1 MIGWTLAED
10 TDDRVGLSVDTHCP
24 PDNRT
29 VAAKA
34 VLPEP
39 IRQDDDLVAAGCAFV
54 LDEGTA
60 ERERMAVAE
69 HAQESGCG
77 PAGDHPLGPFS
88 SGDVHRASAPGID
101 VAEGRRPPLPLHVVA
116 RRDRP
121 PLATLLLPHHH
132 QAIGLPVWQRR
143 EERAVNDAEDGGR
156 GRDAERECEHG
167 HGSKAGSSPKK
178 ADAEAG
184 VAEKSRHG
192 WFLRRLVP
200 RSTANTGRHVSMRS
214 SC

>member
-10 TDDRVGLSVDTHCP
+10 ADDRVGLSVDTHCP

-29 VAAKA
+29 VAAEA

-39 IRQDDDLVAAGCAFV
+39 IRQDDDFVAAGRAFV
-54 LDEGTA
+54 LDEGAA

-69 HAQESGCG
+69 HAQEPGCG

-88 SGDVHRASAPGID
+88 SGDVHGASTPGID
-101 VAEGRRPPLPLHVVA
+101 VAEGRGSPLPLDIVA

-132 QAIGLPVWQRR
+132 QPIGLSIWQRR
-143 EERAVNDAEDGGR
+143 EERAVDDAEDGGR

-192 WFLRRLVP
+192 WFLR
-200 RSTANTGRHVSMRS
+200 
-214 SC
+214 

>member
-1 MIGWTLAED
+1 MIGWTLAQD

-69 HAQESGCG
+69 HAQESWCG

-88 SGDVHRASAPGID
+88 SGDVHGASAPGID
-101 VAEGRRPPLPLHVVA
+101 VG
-116 RRDRP
+116 
-121 PLATLLLPHHH
+121 
-132 QAIGLPVWQRR
+132 
-143 EERAVNDAEDGGR
+143 
-156 GRDAERECEHG
+156 
-167 HGSKAGSSPKK
+167 
-178 ADAEAG
+178 
-184 VAEKSRHG
+184 
-192 WFLRRLVP
+192 
-200 RSTANTGRHVSMRS
+200 
-214 SC
+214 